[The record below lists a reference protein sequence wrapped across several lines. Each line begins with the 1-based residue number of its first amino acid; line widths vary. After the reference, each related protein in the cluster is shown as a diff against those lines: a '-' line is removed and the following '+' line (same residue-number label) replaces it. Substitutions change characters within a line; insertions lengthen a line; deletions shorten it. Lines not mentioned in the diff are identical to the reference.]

1 VTPNS
6 SPAQAPARPARP
18 TAVPIAGFF
27 LAGVLVHLLV
37 VGSVVVAPGS
47 RFLPIL
53 WFLAGAFLPLATYVL
68 LQRANL
74 AAFAGFVI
82 GIVAASLVQQ
92 HLMYGHVLPSAFGA
106 GAFLIPVVA
115 GAAAFAMIALA
126 NRNA

>member
-1 VTPNS
+1 VTPNTP
-6 SPAQAPARPARP
+6 PAHVPARAA
-18 TAVPIAGFF
+18 TSAAMPIAGFF

-37 VGSVVVAPGS
+37 VGSVVLAPGS

-53 WFLAGAFLPLATYVL
+53 WFLAGAFLPLATYLL

-92 HLMYGHVLPSAFGA
+92 QLMYGHVLPSAFGA

>member
-1 VTPNS
+1 VNPNS
-6 SPAQAPARPARP
+6 PPAQAPTRPAKP
-18 TAVPIAGFF
+18 AAMGVAGFF

-74 AAFAGFVI
+74 AAFAGFVV

-92 HLMYGHVLPSAFGA
+92 QLMYGHVLPSAFGA
-106 GAFLIPVVA
+106 AAFLIPIVA